1 MQENKFKVGD
11 KVRYTGKELPW
22 DGKTSSPLK
31 CGEEYTVCGLV
42 GNSRILLAG
51 VRSWWDVCRFEIVES
66 SKHDKETCTVE
77 EVNKA
82 FRSVYPTGRVAVN
95 VEEGIQKIKEE
106 LEKRKNP
113 EYLKYLELKEK
124 FG

>member
-1 MQENKFKVGD
+1 M
-11 KVRYTGKELPW
+11 
-22 DGKTSSPLK
+22 
-31 CGEEYTVCGLV
+31 
-42 GNSRILLAG
+42 
-51 VRSWWDVCRFEIVES
+51 RSWWDVCRFEIVES
-66 SKHDKETCTVE
+66 SKHGQETCTVE

-82 FRSVYPTGRVAVN
+82 FRSVYQIGRVTVN